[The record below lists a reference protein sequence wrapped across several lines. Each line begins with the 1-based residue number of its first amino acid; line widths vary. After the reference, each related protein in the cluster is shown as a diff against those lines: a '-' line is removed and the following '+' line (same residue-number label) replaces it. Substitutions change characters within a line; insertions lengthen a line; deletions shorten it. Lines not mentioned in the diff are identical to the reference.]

1 MTEMITIERSLYD
14 RMREALED
22 QEDRAIIEHAR
33 NNPEEGIPSDVMGR
47 LLADENPVLVYREW
61 RGLAQAELA
70 RRAGLHRAQVHDI
83 ENGKRRGS
91 VDTLKKIAQALD
103 VSLDLIV

>member
-1 MTEMITIERSLYD
+1 MNDMVTIERSRYETLL
-14 RMREALED
+14 EAEQDLED
-22 QEDRAIIEHAR
+22 IRTIQEFRA
-33 NNPEEGIPSDVMGR
+33 NPTEGIPSDVMGR